1 MRYRLIAADVDG
13 TLVDDRRQIP
23 PAVREALAEARAA
36 GCRLTLA
43 TGRMYASVLPFAEAA
58 GTNAPL
64 ILYNGAALVERGS
77 RRVTFRRCLPLADAQ
92 LALTLLRRFPLHV
105 NLYAGESLYIERVTA
120 AATESMVKDGVT
132 AQAVGDLVAFLGEDP
147 VKLLCIGEPVA
158 LEAFR
163 VVFLA
168 ERARR
173 DLPGQMPHLVRSEPT
188 YLEVLP
194 PGVNKGVALAELAR
208 QLAIPLEAVVAF
220 GDNLNDAEMLEVAGL
235 GVAVGNAHPD
245 LKARADLVA
254 GTNNEGGMAAVIREV
269 ILAEAGG
276 HRG

>member
-13 TLVDDRRQIP
+13 TLVDDRRRIP

-36 GCRLTLA
+36 GCRVTLA
-43 TGRMYASVLPFAEAA
+43 TGRMYASVLPFAEAV
-58 GTNAPL
+58 GTDAPL
-64 ILYNGAALVERGS
+64 ILYNGAVLVERGT
-77 RRVTFRRCLPLADAQ
+77 RRATFRRCLPLAEAR
-92 LALTLLRRFPLHV
+92 LALTLLKRFPLHV
-105 NLYAGESLYIERVTA
+105 NLYAGEGLYIERVTP

-132 AQAVGDLVAFLGEDP
+132 AETVGDLVAFLREDP
-147 VKLLCIGEPVA
+147 VKLLCIGEPSD

-163 VVFLA
+163 LLFIA

-173 DLPGQMPHLVRSEPT
+173 GLPGPPPHLVRSEPT

-194 PGVNKGVALAELAR
+194 PGVNKGVGLQELAR

-235 GVAVGNAHPD
+235 GVAVKNAHPD

-254 GTNNEGGMAAVIREV
+254 GTNNEGGMAAVIREIV
-269 ILAEAGG
+269 LADAGG
-276 HRG
+276 RRG

>member
-43 TGRMYASVLPFAEAA
+43 TGRMYASVLPFAEAVR
-58 GTNAPL
+58 TDAPL

-77 RRVTFRRCLPLADAQ
+77 RRVTFRRCLSLADAR

-105 NLYAGESLYIERVTA
+105 NLYVGEDLYIERVTP

-132 AQAVGDLVAFLGEDP
+132 AQAVGDLVAFLREDP
-147 VKLLCIGEPVA
+147 VKLLCIGEPA
-158 LEAFR
+158 DLEAFR
-163 VVFLA
+163 LAFLE

-173 DLPGQMPHLVRSEPT
+173 GLPGQTPHLVRSEPT

-254 GTNNEGGMAAVIREV
+254 GTNNKGGMAPVIREI

>member
-23 PAVREALAEARAA
+23 PAVREALADALAA

-43 TGRMYASVLPFAEAA
+43 TGRMYPSVLPFAEAVA
-58 GTNAPL
+58 TNAPL
-64 ILYNGAALVERGS
+64 ILYNGAALVERGT
-77 RRVTFRRCLPLADAQ
+77 RRVTFRRCLPVADAR
-92 LALTLLRRFPLHV
+92 LALSLLTRFPLHV
-105 NLYAGESLYIERVTA
+105 NLYAGDGLYIERVTPVA
-120 AATESMVKDGVT
+120 AESMAKDGVQ
-132 AQAVGDLVAFLGEDP
+132 AEAVGDLVAFLKEDP
-147 VKLLCIGEPVA
+147 VKVLCIGEAVV

-163 VVFLA
+163 VAFLA

-173 DLPGQMPHLVRSEPT
+173 GFPGPPPHLVRSEPT

-194 PGVNKGVALAELAR
+194 PGVNKGAALAELAR
-208 QLAIPLEAVVAF
+208 QLGIPLEQVVAF
-220 GDNLNDAEMLEVAGL
+220 GDNLNDLEMVEAAGL

-245 LKARADLVA
+245 VKARADLVA

-269 ILAEAGG
+269 ILGDRGG
-276 HRG
+276 RRG

>member
-43 TGRMYASVLPFAEAA
+43 TGRMYTSVLPFAEAVR
-58 GTNAPL
+58 TDAPL

-77 RRVTFRRCLPLADAQ
+77 RRVTFRRCLSLADAR

-105 NLYAGESLYIERVTA
+105 NLYVGEGLYIERLTP

-132 AQAVGDLVAFLGEDP
+132 ARAVGDLVAFLREDP
-147 VKLLCIGEPVA
+147 VKLLCIGEPADLDAFQVA
-158 LEAFR
+158 FLE
-163 VVFLA
+163 

-173 DLPGQMPHLVRSEPT
+173 NLPGQAPHLVRSEET

-254 GTNNEGGMAAVIREV
+254 GTNNEGGMAPVIREV
-269 ILAEAGG
+269 ILAESGG

>member
-13 TLVDDRRQIP
+13 TLVDDRREIP

-43 TGRMYASVLPFAEAA
+43 TGRMYASALPFAEAVA
-58 GTNAPL
+58 TNAPL
-64 ILYNGAALVERGS
+64 ILYNGAALVERGTG
-77 RRVTFRRCLPLADAQ
+77 RVTFRRCLPLADAR
-92 LALTLLRRFPLHV
+92 LALALLKNFRLHV
-105 NLYAGESLYIERVTA
+105 NLYTVDGLYIERVTP
-120 AATESMVKDGVT
+120 AATESMLKDGVT
-132 AQAVGDLVAFLGEDP
+132 AEAVGDLEAFLREDP
-147 VKLLCIGEPVA
+147 VKLLCIGDPSN

-163 VVFLA
+163 LSFVG

-173 DLPGQMPHLVRSEPT
+173 GLPGQPPHLVRSEET

-194 PGVNKGVALAELAR
+194 PGVNKGVGLAEVAR

-220 GDNLNDAEMLEVAGL
+220 GDNLNDLEMLEVAGL
-235 GVAVGNAHPD
+235 GVAVGNAHPG

-254 GTNNEGGMAAVIREV
+254 ATNNEGGMAAVIREV
-269 ILAEAGG
+269 ILGDAGG
-276 HRG
+276 RRG

>member
-43 TGRMYASVLPFAEAA
+43 TGRMYASVLPFAEAV

-64 ILYNGAALVERGS
+64 ILYNGAALVERGT
-77 RRVTFRRCLPLADAQ
+77 RRITFRRCLPLADAH
-92 LALTLLRRFPLHV
+92 LALTLLKNFPLHV
-105 NLYAGESLYIERVTA
+105 NLYAGEGLYIERVTP

-132 AQAVGDLVAFLGEDP
+132 AEVVGDLVAFLREDP
-147 VKLLCIGEPVA
+147 VKLLCIGEPA
-158 LEAFR
+158 DLEAFR
-163 VVFLA
+163 LA
-168 ERARR
+168 VLEERARR
-173 DLPGQMPHLVRSEPT
+173 RLPGEQPHLVRSEET
-188 YLEVLP
+188 YLEILP
-194 PGVNKGVALAELAR
+194 PGVNKGVALTELAR

-220 GDNLNDAEMLEVAGL
+220 GDNLNDLEMLEAAGL

-254 GTNNEGGMAAVIREV
+254 GTNNEGGIAAVIREV
-269 ILAEAGG
+269 ILADAGG
-276 HRG
+276 RRG

>member
-13 TLVDDRRQIP
+13 TLVDDRRRIP
-23 PAVREALAEARAA
+23 PAVLEALAEARSA

-43 TGRMYASVLPFAEAA
+43 TGRMYPSVLPFAEAIE
-58 GTNAPL
+58 TDAPL
-64 ILYNGAALVERGS
+64 ILYNGAALVERRS
-77 RRVTFRRCLPLADAQ
+77 RRVTYRRCLPLADAQ
-92 LALTLLRRFPLHV
+92 LALTLLKRFPLHV
-105 NLYAGESLYIERVTA
+105 NLYAGEGLYIERVTPA
-120 AATESMVKDGVT
+120 AAESMVKDGVT
-132 AQAVGDLVAFLGEDP
+132 AEAVGDLLAFLQEDP
-147 VKLLCIGEPVA
+147 VKLLCIGEPVT

-163 VVFLA
+163 VAFLA

-173 DLPGQMPHLVRSEPT
+173 RLPGGPPHLVRSEPT

-220 GDNLNDAEMLEVAGL
+220 GDNLNDLEMVEVAGL

-245 LKARADLVA
+245 LKARADLVV

-269 ILAEAGG
+269 ILAGREGG
-276 HRG
+276 RG

>member
-23 PAVREALAEARAA
+23 PAVREALADARAA
-36 GCRLTLA
+36 GCRVTLA
-43 TGRMYASVLPFAEAA
+43 TGRMYASVLPFAEAV

-64 ILYNGAALVERGS
+64 ILYNGAALIERGS
-77 RRVTFRRCLPLADAQ
+77 RRVTFRRCLPLADARF
-92 LALTLLRRFPLHV
+92 ALTLLKRFPLHV
-105 NLYAGESLYIERVTA
+105 NLYAGEGLYIERVTP

-132 AQAVGDLVAFLGEDP
+132 AEAVGDLVVFLREDP
-147 VKLLCIGEPVA
+147 VKLLCIGEPA
-158 LEAFR
+158 DLEAFR
-163 VVFLA
+163 LSFVE

-173 DLPGQMPHLVRSEPT
+173 GLPGQPPHLVRSEET

-194 PGVNKGVALAELAR
+194 PGVNKGVGLAELAR

-220 GDNLNDAEMLEVAGL
+220 GDNLNDQEMLEVAGL
-235 GVAVGNAHPD
+235 GVAAGNAHPD
-245 LKARADLVA
+245 LKAKADMVA

-269 ILAEAGG
+269 ILPDAGG
-276 HRG
+276 RRG

>member
-23 PAVREALAEARAA
+23 PAVRGALADALAV

-43 TGRMYASVLPFAEAA
+43 TGRMYPSVLPYAEAV

-64 ILYNGAALVERGS
+64 ILYNGAALVERGT
-77 RRVTFRRCLPLADAQ
+77 RRVTFRRCLPLADAH
-92 LALTLLRRFPLHV
+92 LALALLKEFPLHV
-105 NLYAGESLYIERVTA
+105 NLYAGQGLYIERVTPA
-120 AATESMVKDGVT
+120 AMESMVKDGVT
-132 AQAVGDLVAFLGEDP
+132 AEPVGDLVAFLKADP
-147 VKLLCIGEPVA
+147 VKLLCIGEPVV

-163 VVFLA
+163 VAFLV
-168 ERARR
+168 ERTRR
-173 DLPGQMPHLVRSEPT
+173 GLAGPLPHLVRSEGT
-188 YLEVLP
+188 YLEILP
-194 PGVNKGVALAELAR
+194 PGVNKGAALAELAR
-208 QLAIPLEAVVAF
+208 QLGIPLDQVVAF
-220 GDNLNDAEMLEVAGL
+220 GDNLNDIEMLEVAGL

-269 ILAEAGG
+269 IVGG
-276 HRG
+276 LGGRRG